1 MNQEWRNSILEPL
14 RGPTH
19 YNGRTYFRDV
29 CSSAAN
35 MAMGDG
41 TDFLIRD
48 SEDLVDVVKYKP
60 SELPVDRVMICSILA
75 LSCGTVEQALRADQ
89 DGEEEETWEEHLIHI
104 GARKLLVTCVF
115 FFYSRARTHPQ
126 IISDI
131 GFLSREKSCQH
142 VLIVKGDRGGL
153 YAVERLCNSINGP
166 YPFEVVVKPLETRS
180 RRNPYLQEYGEYT
193 FVRSFVSQGR
203 Y

>member
-1 MNQEWRNSILEPL
+1 MKQEWRNSILEPL

-35 MAMGDG
+35 LGDG
-41 TDFLIRD
+41 ADFLIRD

-89 DGEEEETWEEHLIHI
+89 NGEEEEEEEAAWEEHLMRK
-104 GARKLLVTCVF
+104 GARKLLVT
-115 FFYSRARTHPQ
+115 
-126 IISDI
+126 DI

-153 YAVERLCNSINGP
+153 YAVERLCDSINGP
-166 YPFEVVVKPLETRS
+166 YPFEVVVRPLETRS
-180 RRNPYLQEYGEYT
+180 RKNPYLQEYGEYT

-203 Y
+203 YSEHRSPRA